1 MSEEQV
7 AKTVIACE
15 STVDINIAAD
25 LYAHL
30 KNALENG
37 HVVEIDASEVQRV
50 DTAILQV
57 FLAYSQEAKLQ
68 GLQFCWQ
75 GVSEAFRNAVQLLGI
90 EQELDLPEAA

>member
-7 AKTVIACE
+7 SKTVIACE
-15 STVDINIAAD
+15 STVDINIAGD

-30 KNALENG
+30 KNALENK

-57 FLAYSQEAKLQ
+57 LLAYSQEAKLH
-68 GLQFCWQ
+68 GLQLCWQ
-75 GVSEAFRNAVQLLGI
+75 GVSDAFRSAACLLGL
-90 EQELDLPEAA
+90 ELELALPEAA

>member
-7 AKTVIACE
+7 PKTVITCE
-15 STVDINIAAD
+15 STVDINIAVD
-25 LYAHL
+25 LHAHL
-30 KNALENG
+30 KNALENK

-75 GVSEAFRNAVQLLGI
+75 GVSDAFRSAAYLLGI
-90 EQELDLPEAA
+90 EEELALPEAA